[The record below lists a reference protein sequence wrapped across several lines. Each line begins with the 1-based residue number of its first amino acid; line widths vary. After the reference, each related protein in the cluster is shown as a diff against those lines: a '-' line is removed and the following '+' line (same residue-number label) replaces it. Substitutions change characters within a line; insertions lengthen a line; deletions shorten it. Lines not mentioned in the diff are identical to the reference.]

1 MATELTV
8 SGVHPLGEPAAG
20 PPTPIKEPVA
30 LDSFAGRIEV
40 QWAPDEAVTALG
52 QLPFFIDFLK
62 QSDLFEPFVAEAPLR
77 YSSPNAPQVRDVL
90 GTLLLAMINGA
101 TRYSHVNAVR
111 HDGVN
116 PGLLEMRRV
125 CSDDSV
131 LRAVGRMPKEDAE
144 TWLRRHLS
152 QAVRPLLQ
160 EPWVLDIDTTV
171 KPVYGH
177 QEGAE
182 IGYNPLRKGR
192 PSMAIHT
199 YQMGV
204 TRLVLE
210 VEVEAGN
217 RNHSKYGLPGLGRL
231 LEELREEE
239 RPQLVRGD
247 RGYGTE
253 RVMGVLEQ
261 QGQDYLFK
269 LMMKPGV
276 KRLVQELA
284 GRQGRAEAGQG
295 WQAAEAK
302 LQLSGWGRSR
312 RVVVQRRRRK
322 RKQRGRKRRPAGKQ
336 LELGFE
342 QGELVLGEEAV
353 CEYSVLVTSLEYEAG
368 TVAQLYRDRG
378 TWRTRWTS

>member
-1 MATELTV
+1 MATELTD
-8 SGVHPLGEPAAG
+8 PAGERAAG
-20 PPTPIKEPVA
+20 PPARTGEPVA
-30 LDSFAGRIEV
+30 LDSFAAGS
-40 QWAPDEAVTALG
+40 QSSPDQAVTALG

-116 PGLLEMRRV
+116 PGLLDMRRV

-131 LRAVGRMPKEDAE
+131 LRAVGRMEKQEAE
-144 TWLRRHLS
+144 RWLRRHLS
-152 QAVRPLLQ
+152 QAVRPL
-160 EPWVLDIDTTV
+160 P
-171 KPVYGH
+171 
-177 QEGAE
+177 GAVAGRE
-182 IGYNPLRKGR
+182 AGVRATENNPLRKGR
-192 PSMAIHT
+192 PDGDPHVSD
-199 YQMGV
+199 GR

-210 VEVEAGN
+210 L

-253 RVMGVLEQ
+253 RVMGVLEE

-284 GRQGRAEAGQG
+284 GRQGWAEAGQG
-295 WQAAEAK
+295 WQAAEAE

-312 RVVVQRRRRK
+312 RVVVQRRRRMA
-322 RKQRGRKRRPAGKQ
+322 GRQ

-342 QGELVLGEEAV
+342 PSW
-353 CEYSVLVTSLEYEAG
+353 CWG
-368 TVAQLYRDRG
+368 TVYESRC
-378 TWRTRWTS
+378 W